1 MDIHIRL
8 MRLSLKYRRGKCLLV
23 INRNVYHELMLYLVS
38 LSRTAESEPFLNTAV
53 PKEFFSYVVYERL
66 AQDLP
71 KCWSLLAAWLCLI

>member
-8 MRLSLKYRRGKCLLV
+8 MRLSLKYRRGKCLLA
-23 INRNVYHELMLYLVS
+23 INRNAYHELMLYLVS
-38 LSRTAESEPFLNTAV
+38 LSRTAESEPFLNKAV
-53 PKEFFSYVVYERL
+53 PKEIFSYVVDERL

>member
-8 MRLSLKYRRGKCLLV
+8 MRLSLKYRRGKCLLA
-23 INRNVYHELMLYLVS
+23 INRNAYHELMLYLVS
-38 LSRTAESEPFLNTAV
+38 LSKFLNTAV
-53 PKEFFSYVVYERL
+53 PKEFFSSVVYERL